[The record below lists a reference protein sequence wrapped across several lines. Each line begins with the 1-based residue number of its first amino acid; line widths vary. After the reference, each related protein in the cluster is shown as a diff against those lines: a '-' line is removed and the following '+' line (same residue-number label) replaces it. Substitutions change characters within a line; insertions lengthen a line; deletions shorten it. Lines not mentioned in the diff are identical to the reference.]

1 VAFLSS
7 IEVDFNRCKQCVT
20 HHDLRGFTLTEIR
33 VVILMIAVLATVTLS
48 NTTFRAE
55 LIVGPVGGP

>member
-7 IEVDFNRCKQCVT
+7 IELDCNRRKQCVSRR
-20 HHDLRGFTLTEIR
+20 DFRGFTLTEIM
-33 VVILMIAVLATVTLS
+33 VVIFMIAVLAAVTLS